1 MAANMYLKLEGVEG
15 ESESASNPGEF
26 EILSWSHS
34 FTQPTSPTRVS
45 AGAGTVEKAH
55 HSDLT
60 FTKYMDKGTPPVLKA
75 CWNGKQM
82 EKATL
87 TCYRSDGA
95 EDGQP
100 LKYLTIEMDEVVIS
114 NVSVSGGAGDIP
126 IENIS
131 LNYGKV
137 SYNYMPQNKGSG
149 QGEGNSA
156 ATHDLKTNSIS

>member
-1 MAANMYLKLEGVEG
+1 MSANMYLKLEGVEG
-15 ESESASNPGEF
+15 ESVSDSNPKEF

-34 FTQPTSPTRVS
+34 FSQPTSPTRVS

-60 FTKYMDKGTPPVLKA
+60 FTKYMDQGTPPVLKA
-75 CWNGKQM
+75 CWNGKQS
-82 EKATL
+82 KTAVL

-95 EDGQP
+95 EDGKP
-100 LKYLTIEMDEVVIS
+100 LQYLKIEMEEVVIS
-114 NVSVSGGAGDIP
+114 NYSVSGGAGDIP

-137 SYNYMPQNKGSG
+137 TYNYMPQDKSSG
-149 QGEGNSA
+149 QGQGNAA
-156 ATHDLKTNSIS
+156 ATHDLKSNKIA